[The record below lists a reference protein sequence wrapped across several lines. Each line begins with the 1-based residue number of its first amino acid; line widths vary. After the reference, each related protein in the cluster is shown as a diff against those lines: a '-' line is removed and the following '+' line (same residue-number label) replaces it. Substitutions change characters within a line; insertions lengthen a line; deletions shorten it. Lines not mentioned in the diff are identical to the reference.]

1 MLWDAYFDRH
11 DAFPSAARCCCAKAC
26 ACALLGMLVHED
38 AANIV
43 KIKDGDLRK
52 VCADYL
58 SASTASIATLCY

>member
-1 MLWDAYFDRH
+1 MLWNAYFDRH
-11 DAFPSAARCCCAKAC
+11 DAFSSAT
-26 ACALLGMLVHED
+26 ALLLRQSMRLRAAGMMVHED
-38 AANIV
+38 AAGTI